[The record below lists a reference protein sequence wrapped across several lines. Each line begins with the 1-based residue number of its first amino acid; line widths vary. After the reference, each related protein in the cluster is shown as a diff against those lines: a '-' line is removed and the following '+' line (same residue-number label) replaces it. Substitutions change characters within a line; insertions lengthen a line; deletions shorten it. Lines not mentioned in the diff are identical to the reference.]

1 MPKRAMA
8 DKKESKPVRS
18 FDALQLLKQDHQR
31 VARLFEECIAAP
43 LGGRGTLA
51 QQIFHEL
58 ELHTALEEE
67 LFYPA
72 LERELNDPSA
82 GEAGY
87 GGLNGTALLNDEN
100 ELDAENEDEDVLE
113 DDGVLIE
120 ERDDVIATAYE
131 DHRAVK
137 HMIERMRTMDVLGE
151 EFQSV
156 MAELQNMV
164 RYHIDEEEEVIF
176 PEARLA
182 LDIVSLGQ
190 QMQERKQE
198 LLASQ

>member
-8 DKKESKPVRS
+8 DKKESTPARS
-18 FDALQLLKQDHQR
+18 SDALQLLKQDHQR
-31 VARLFEECIAAP
+31 VSRLFENCIAAP
-43 LGGRGTLA
+43 PRGRSSLA

-58 ELHTALEEE
+58 ELHSALEEE

-72 LERELNDPSA
+72 LEREISGSSPADA
-82 GEAGY
+82 E
-87 GGLNGTALLNDEN
+87 LNGTALLNDE
-100 ELDAENEDEDVLE
+100 EGPDAGIEDEDVLE
-113 DDGVLIE
+113 DDGVANE

-151 EFQSV
+151 EFQST

-164 RYHIDEEEEVIF
+164 LYHIDEEEEVIF

-182 LDIVSLGQ
+182 LDIVALGQ